1 MGEKCFLF
9 CSTWIVP
16 EACLA
21 LQEMALGP
29 SGGTE
34 HVFCHLGT
42 LSAAYK
48 GNSVI
53 NSNAKPSNVALNSRP
68 SLFWKASSPSLSQV
82 QQGYQYRNSK

>member
-1 MGEKCFLF
+1 MGEKCSLF
-9 CSTWIVP
+9 CSICIIP
-16 EACLA
+16 QACLA

-53 NSNAKPSNVALNSRP
+53 KSNANPSSVALNTRP

-82 QQGYQYRNSK
+82 Q